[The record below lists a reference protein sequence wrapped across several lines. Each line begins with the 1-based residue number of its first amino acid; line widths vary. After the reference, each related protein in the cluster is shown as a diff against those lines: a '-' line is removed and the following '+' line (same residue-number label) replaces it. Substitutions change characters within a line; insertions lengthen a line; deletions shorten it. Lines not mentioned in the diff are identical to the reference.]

1 MPPGDKYPVFHN
13 YYHFKQQLLE
23 SVSID
28 RKTGMSVVAAF
39 TTYTA
44 VSGMTVCGRQL
55 TNRNSALAW
64 FPVSGNDCFAF
75 VMRPRD

>member
-28 RKTGMSVVAAF
+28 RKTGMSVVAALLSF
-39 TTYTA
+39 A
-44 VSGMTVCGRQL
+44 ARPCRSGVGR
-55 TNRNSALAW
+55 TRYYSV
-64 FPVSGNDCFAF
+64 P
-75 VMRPRD
+75 P